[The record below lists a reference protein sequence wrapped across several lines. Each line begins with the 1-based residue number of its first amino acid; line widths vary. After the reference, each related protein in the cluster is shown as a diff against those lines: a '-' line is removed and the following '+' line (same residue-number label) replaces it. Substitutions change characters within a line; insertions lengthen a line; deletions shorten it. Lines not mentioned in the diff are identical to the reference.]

1 MRRNSARRSGF
12 SLMEVLFAIAIF
24 GAATAALLSAMTP
37 AYDELFRLSN
47 QTATAG
53 DIEVMKSMIE
63 ASPNYSTVTQGGAA
77 SLPDG
82 RKVEWKAELE
92 PTSTE
97 ALFLVKLR
105 ATSDNETFAAE
116 YLHFEPRWLQPDAE
130 KPRWLA
136 HSTATPSQGGG
147 APAGGAGGG
156 NRAPGGAV
164 PPGGGQQ
171 PGGAR
176 GEQGRG
182 GQGRDGQG
190 RGGQGRGGPGGRGPG
205 GGGQQPGGGA
215 RGGNGGGGG
224 R

>member
-1 MRRNSARRSGF
+1 MKARGTRKAF

-47 QTATAG
+47 QSATAG
-53 DIEVMKSMIE
+53 DIEVMKAMIE
-63 ASPNYSTVTQGGAA
+63 ASPNYSTITQGGAA
-77 SLPDG
+77 ALPDG

-105 ATSDNETFAAE
+105 ATADNDTFAAE
-116 YLHFEPRWLQPDAE
+116 YLHFEPRWLQPGAE
-130 KPRWLA
+130 RPRWLR
-136 HSTATPSQGGG
+136 HTSTTPSQGGG
-147 APAGGAGGG
+147 APASGGGVAPGGGG
-156 NRAPGGAV
+156 NRAPVAPVQGGGQGQQGGQ
-164 PPGGGQQ
+164 PGGGQ
-171 PGGAR
+171 PR
-176 GEQGRG
+176 GDR
-182 GQGRDGQG
+182 G
-190 RGGQGRGGPGGRGPG
+190 RGGQGRGGQ
-205 GGGQQPGGGA
+205 GGQAGPGGA